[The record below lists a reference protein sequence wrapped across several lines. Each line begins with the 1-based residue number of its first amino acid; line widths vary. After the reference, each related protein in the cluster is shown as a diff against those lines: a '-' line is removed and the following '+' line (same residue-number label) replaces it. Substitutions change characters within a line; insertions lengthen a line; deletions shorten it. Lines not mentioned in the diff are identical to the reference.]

1 MAVCCPFWRNTLARR
16 IMRDVGNIRFVSFC
30 TLGVA
35 WGIKMRPIKKREGEG
50 ALAFD
55 GHRLNNKYNNQPKV
69 GIRGGGDIREGTRWW
84 WNVWGGR
91 YPIVLGGKSG
101 DKIIKKKLIRCGL
114 WGQPTT
120 KNKQQPTKNTLAR
133 RRRGR

>member
-1 MAVCCPFWRNTLARR
+1 
-16 IMRDVGNIRFVSFC
+16 MRDVRNIWFVSFRA
-30 TLGVA
+30 LGVA
-35 WGIKMRPIKKREGEG
+35 WGVKMRPIEKREGEG

-55 GHRLNNKYNNQPKV
+55 GRRLNNKYNNQPKV
-69 GIRGGGDIREGTRWW
+69 GIRGGGDIREGMRSW
-84 WNVWGGR
+84 WNMWGGR

-114 WGQPTT
+114 RGQPTK
-120 KNKQQPTKNTLAR
+120 KNKQQPTKNMLAR